1 MSQQR
6 IYDGRF
12 SSQKRAKDNTPV
24 HGIKN
29 WFVTSNNDVN
39 VLSSVH
45 LPAIIPNAMEFKKV
59 SAATRTHDV
68 PRNITL
74 CERR

>member
-45 LPAIIPNAMEFKKV
+45 LPAIIPNAM
-59 SAATRTHDV
+59 
-68 PRNITL
+68 
-74 CERR
+74 